1 VGRTQWRSDMID
13 EGIKDEVESTEEIEI
28 DLSENEGDTPEEQK
42 DTTAPVTEVD
52 STEEEEKES
61 AELESEESIETE
73 SESEIEEDDT
83 EDSKKVFGKRAEKRI
98 KRLVAQ
104 KKELEEKLRA
114 AEQDKAGWLSQAQ
127 ELDAKNRSNE
137 LSAINNYIDKLSS
150 QEKQALSA
158 LKIAKE
164 NGNIDDEIKA
174 QDELASVKAETLV
187 AQQYKVTA
195 ESQIEKPK
203 EQSSNNSKEKPKST
217 NPINPY
223 APTPDRKAVEW
234 QKRNRWFGGNDTSDR
249 IMTQAALV
257 IHKELT
263 DDGIIPSNDSNEYYN
278 ELDARIRTEF
288 PERFK
293 QKNVNKVPTVVGG
306 SRANPGSSK
315 IKLSKTE
322 VEMANRLGVD
332 LKEYARQ
339 KQRQLKAG
347 G

>member
-1 VGRTQWRSDMID
+1 MID
-13 EGIKDEVESTEEIEI
+13 KEIKDEVESTEEIEI

-42 DTTAPVTEVD
+42 DTSVPVTEVE
-52 STEEEEKES
+52 SKEEEEE
-61 AELESEESIETE
+61 ELVEVESEEPIETE
-73 SESEIEEDDT
+73 SETEEDDT

-114 AEQDKAGWLSQAQ
+114 AEHDKAGWFSQAQ
-127 ELDAKNRSNE
+127 ELNTKNKSNE
-137 LSAINNYIDKLSS
+137 LSAINNYIDKLDS
-150 QEKQALSA
+150 QEKQAISA

-187 AQQYKVTA
+187 AQQYKVAA

-203 EQSSNNSKEKPKST
+203 KQSSNNSKEKPRSA

-223 APTPDRKAVEW
+223 APAPDRKAVEW
-234 QKRNRWFGGNDTSDR
+234 QKRNRWFGGNDNTSDR

-263 DDGIIPSNDSNEYYN
+263 DDGIIPSNDSDEYYN

>member
-1 VGRTQWRSDMID
+1 MID

-42 DTTAPVTEVD
+42 NTTAPVTEVD

>member
-1 VGRTQWRSDMID
+1 MID

-28 DLSENEGDTPEEQK
+28 DLSENEGDAPEEQK

>member
-1 VGRTQWRSDMID
+1 MID

-223 APTPDRKAVEW
+223 APTPDTKAVEW

>member
-1 VGRTQWRSDMID
+1 MID
-13 EGIKDEVESTEEIEI
+13 KEIKDEVESTEEIEI

-42 DTTAPVTEVD
+42 DTSVPVTEVE
-52 STEEEEKES
+52 SKEEEELVEV
-61 AELESEESIETE
+61 ESEEPIETE
-73 SESEIEEDDT
+73 SETEEDDT

-114 AEQDKAGWLSQAQ
+114 AEYDKAGWFSQAQ
-127 ELDAKNRSNE
+127 ELNTKNKSNE
-137 LSAINNYIDKLSS
+137 LSAINNYIDKLDS
-150 QEKQALSA
+150 QEKQAISA

-187 AQQYKVTA
+187 AQQYKVAA

-203 EQSSNNSKEKPKST
+203 KQSSNNSKEKPRSA
-217 NPINPY
+217 NPLNPY
-223 APTPDRKAVEW
+223 APAPDRKAVEW
-234 QKRNRWFGGNDTSDR
+234 QKRNRWFGGNDNTSDR

-263 DDGIIPSNDSNEYYN
+263 DDGIIPSNESDEYYN

>member
-1 VGRTQWRSDMID
+1 MID

>member
-1 VGRTQWRSDMID
+1 MID
-13 EGIKDEVESTEEIEI
+13 KEIKDEVESTEEIEI

-42 DTTAPVTEVD
+42 DTSVPVTEVE
-52 STEEEEKES
+52 SKEEEELVEV
-61 AELESEESIETE
+61 ESEEPIETE
-73 SESEIEEDDT
+73 SETEEDDT

-114 AEQDKAGWLSQAQ
+114 AEHDKAGWLSHAQ
-127 ELDAKNRSNE
+127 ELDTRNKSSE

-187 AQQYKVTA
+187 AQQYRVTA
-195 ESQIEKPK
+195 ESQIDKPK
-203 EQSSNNSKEKPKST
+203 KQSSNNSREKLRSA
-217 NPINPY
+217 NPLNPY

-234 QKRNRWFGGNDTSDR
+234 QKRNRWFGGNDNTSNR

-263 DDGIIPSNDSNEYYN
+263 DDGIIPSNESDEYYN